1 MYRRWIYMLIAI
13 GASMFLLSH
22 PVFSFKEDQGII
34 YIRSFSMDK
43 TTFYVT
49 QTELK
54 TGAEHITATMSV
66 KGLYYCNW
74 AMLLGCILCFFCFF
88 SFSWRMRLALITAF
102 IAGIYYVLMVFYALR
117 MSDNHY
123 ATLYPNVI
131 ALLPAVVLQMMVFLR
146 HNIIRTLIDEDDANK
161 GDTEEWSEK

>member
-1 MYRRWIYMLIAI
+1 
-13 GASMFLLSH
+13 
-22 PVFSFKEDQGII
+22 
-34 YIRSFSMDK
+34 
-43 TTFYVT
+43 
-49 QTELK
+49 
-54 TGAEHITATMSV
+54 
-66 KGLYYCNW
+66 
-74 AMLLGCILCFFCFF
+74 
-88 SFSWRMRLALITAF
+88 MRLALITAF

-161 GDTEEWSEK
+161 GDTEEWSGK

>member
-1 MYRRWIYMLIAI
+1 MDNKADKKLFQAMYRRWIYMLIAI

-88 SFSWRMRLALITAF
+88 SFLMKIKLPCLAKSW
-102 IAGIYYVLMVFYALR
+102 GQE
-117 MSDNHY
+117 NK
-123 ATLYPNVI
+123 
-131 ALLPAVVLQMMVFLR
+131 
-146 HNIIRTLIDEDDANK
+146 IIRVLFGSVLNF
-161 GDTEEWSEK
+161 S